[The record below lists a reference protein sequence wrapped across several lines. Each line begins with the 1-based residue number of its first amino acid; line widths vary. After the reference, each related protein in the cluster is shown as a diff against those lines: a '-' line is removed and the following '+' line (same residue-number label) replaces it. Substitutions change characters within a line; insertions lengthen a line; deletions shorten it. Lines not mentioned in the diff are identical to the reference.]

1 MDQFNGFTHMK
12 QYFIN
17 KESKKKENQESLD
30 SERKILDEYKELLD
44 ETKKQ
49 MMKKIK
55 QKGAELLSKIT
66 DTKKDVELET
76 TKKIKCNGH
85 DHKSLKT
92 YKECAK
98 KIYEEI
104 DTSADFAYFFSTDD
118 PSFNLMIE
126 SLFNMFPKTNDQIY
140 LDKILK
146 IKELVLEKEEMYNK
160 LINSANTESDDNNLE
175 NDESGNDESEDDE
188 SEDNETEDDESE
200 NEELEANSNHTDSDA
215 TDSDATD
222 SDATDSDATDSNHT
236 DSDATDSDSDK
247 NRTPAENIQ
256 ILKDIIGSL
265 HFSLKKATKFT
276 VISKIKK
283 KIIEKEKELQTLK
296 NEYKI
301 SKHFNL

>member
-215 TDSDATD
+215 TDSD
-222 SDATDSDATDSNHT
+222 
-236 DSDATDSDSDK
+236 SDK